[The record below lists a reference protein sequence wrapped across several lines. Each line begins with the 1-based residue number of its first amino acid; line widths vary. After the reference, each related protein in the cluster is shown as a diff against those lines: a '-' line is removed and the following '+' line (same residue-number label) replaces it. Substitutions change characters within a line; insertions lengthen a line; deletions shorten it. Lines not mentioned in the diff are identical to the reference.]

1 VSSIFF
7 SQIDSFCLVF
17 VVVSG
22 KMELEMAIP
31 SRGTGLKTVQ
41 EILKDMMAVNGSQF
55 VPLGK

>member
-1 VSSIFF
+1 M
-7 SQIDSFCLVF
+7 F